1 MNYPVMGDFRR
12 QLTPMCMVNAY
23 FCAVV
28 IKTAI
33 YTGSFPDYKKCP
45 EKDIPEF
52 AFIGRSNVGKSSL
65 INMITNHQHLA
76 KTSGRPGK
84 TQTLNYF
91 LINNTWNLVDLP
103 GYGFAKVSK
112 TQREQFEA
120 MISEYLKFRPQMQ
133 CVFQLV
139 DACIPPQKIDLEFTD
154 WLGEEQIPF
163 CIAFTK
169 TDRRKKAITDNIK
182 AYEAKLQQNWETM
195 PLMFVTSA
203 EKGTGREEVL
213 TYLDEVLSAQNP

>member
-1 MNYPVMGDFRR
+1 VI
-12 QLTPMCMVNAY
+12 
-23 FCAVV
+23 

-45 EKDIPEF
+45 EKEMPEF

-84 TQTLNYF
+84 TQTLNFF
-91 LINNTWNLVDLP
+91 LINGQWNIVDLP

-112 TQREQFEA
+112 TQREQFEL
-120 MISEYLKFRPQMQ
+120 MISEYLKFRPQML

-169 TDRRKKAITDNIK
+169 TDRRKKAIKENIQ
-182 AYEAKLQQNWETM
+182 AYQDKLKENWETL
-195 PLMFVTSA
+195 PLMFTTSA
-203 EKGTGREEVL
+203 ENNNGREEIL
-213 TYLDEVLSAQNP
+213 AYLDNVLAGNAA